1 MLDSNAPV
9 NVRIVTSDGSEIPV
23 DCRYVG
29 VDMMGMH
36 CWETVFPYHVDGDG
50 NGLRLIADQVPSVT
64 RIDAFVYGEKP

>member
-36 CWETVFPYHVDGDG
+36 CWETVFPYCVDGVG
-50 NGLRLIADQVPSVT
+50 LIADSVPENT
-64 RIDAFVYGEKP
+64 KIDIFIRGERS